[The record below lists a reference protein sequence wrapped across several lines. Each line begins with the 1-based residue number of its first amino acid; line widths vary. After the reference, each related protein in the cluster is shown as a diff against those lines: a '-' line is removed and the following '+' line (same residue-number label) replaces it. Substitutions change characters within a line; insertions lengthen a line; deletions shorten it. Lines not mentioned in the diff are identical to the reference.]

1 MLKKIQLKTRMI
13 LLISSVVFIAFAV
26 STTLITLKVGS
37 MVREEAHD
45 KAREIAH
52 RYSSEVK
59 NRMDVA
65 LAASRNIAGAFA
77 SIKTSVEK
85 PDRKILDAIL
95 SGVLKDNP
103 DWMGIW
109 ACFEPDAID
118 GRDSEYVNTPGHN
131 EKGRY
136 LSWWNR
142 ISGSIQMSA
151 SSTPDE
157 SAAWY
162 NEPMKT
168 GREFVTEPHMTNQGI
183 MAIDMCTPIT
193 FKNKRIGVVGIDF
206 SMAYFEKMI
215 RDVKPFE
222 TGYIFFVSHNG
233 MFVAHPKKDL
243 VGKTIYD
250 VNPSN
255 TVMDAIR
262 QGREAIEIKKSEV
275 TKTEAFVIFV
285 PVKLGRSDLSWSLG
299 VSIPMEKVLTG
310 VNTMRNMSLVINTI
324 FMALIMLVIFFI
336 ARGIAAPIGRIVK
349 GLNQGADQVSSAS
362 IEVATSSQTLAEGAS
377 QQAAAIEQTASSL
390 EEMSSMTSQNADN
403 AGQANTLMQENSHI
417 IEQASESMDKLIH
430 AIEDISKASEET
442 SKIIKTIDE
451 IAFQT
456 NLLALNAAVEA
467 ARAGEAGAG
476 FAVVADEVRNLA
488 LRAAEAAKSTETL
501 IEGTTRKVKEGSQL
515 VDTTNEAFSQVNV
528 STEKVLHL
536 VAEIAAAS
544 REQAQGISQV
554 NQGVAQMD
562 KVIQQNAAN
571 AEESASASE
580 EMNGQAHAMKNMV
593 SELVALLNGNVKKV
607 SRKKTVTPSP
617 GKKSGPET
625 ALPMKKRTS
634 SQTPLSLQGT
644 ARREV
649 MPHDIISDDDFSD
662 F

>member
-1 MLKKIQLKTRMI
+1 MI

-26 STTLITLKVGS
+26 STTLITLRAGS
-37 MVREEAHD
+37 MAREEAHD

-65 LAASRNIAGAFA
+65 LSASRTIASAFA
-77 SIKTSVEK
+77 AIKTSVDK
-85 PDRKILDAIL
+85 PDRKMFDAIL
-95 SGVLKDNP
+95 LDVLKDNP
-103 DWMGIW
+103 DWMGTW
-109 ACFEPDAID
+109 ACFEPNAID
-118 GRDSEYVNTPGHN
+118 GRDSEYINAPGHDGT
-131 EKGRY
+131 GRY
-136 LSWWNR
+136 LPWWNR
-142 ISGSIQMSA
+142 ISGPIQVAA

-168 GREFVTEPHMTNQGI
+168 GREFVTAPYMTSQGV
-183 MAIDMCTPIT
+183 MAIDVCAPIT
-193 FKNKRIGVVGIDF
+193 FKNKRIGAAGLDF
-206 SMAYFEKMI
+206 SMAYFEEMAKDI
-215 RDVKPFE
+215 KPFE
-222 TGYIFFVSHNG
+222 TGYVFLVSHNG
-233 MFVAHPKKDL
+233 MLVTHPQKDL
-243 VGKTIYD
+243 VGKTID
-250 VNPSN
+250 EVNPAN

-262 QGREAIEIKKSEV
+262 QGREATEV
-275 TKTEAFVIFV
+275 KISTVTNMESFVIFV

-299 VSIPMEKVLTG
+299 VSIPMEKVLAG
-310 VNTMRNMSLVINTI
+310 VKTMRNMSLVINAI
-324 FMALIMLVIFFI
+324 FMAVIMMVIFFI
-336 ARGIAAPIGRIVK
+336 ARGIANPISRIAA

-390 EEMSSMTSQNADN
+390 EEMSSMTTQNADN
-403 AGQANTLMQENSHI
+403 AGQANTLMQENSQI
-417 IEQASESMDKLIH
+417 IEQASESMDKLTH
-430 AIEDISKASEET
+430 AMEDISKASEET

-488 LRAAEAAKSTETL
+488 LRAAKAAKSTETL
-501 IEGTTRKVKEGSQL
+501 IQGTTRKVKEGSQL
-515 VDTTNEAFSQVNV
+515 VNTTNEAFSQVNV
-528 STEKVLHL
+528 STEKVVHL

-544 REQAQGISQV
+544 KEQAQGISQV

-593 SELVALLNGNVKKV
+593 TELVALLNGNAKKV
-607 SRKKTVTPSP
+607 SRKSPATPSP
-617 GKKSGPET
+617 RKKSGPKT
-625 ALPMKKRTS
+625 ALPMKKKTS
-634 SQTPLSLQGT
+634 SQTPMSLQGT

>member
-1 MLKKIQLKTRMI
+1 MLKKTQLKTRMI

-26 STTLITLKVGS
+26 STTLITLRAGQ
-37 MVREEAHD
+37 MAREEAYD

-52 RYSSEVK
+52 RYSSDVN

-65 LAASRNIAGAFA
+65 LSASRTIAGAFA
-77 SIKTSVEK
+77 AIKASDEK
-85 PDRKILDAIL
+85 PDRKMFDAIL
-95 SGVLKDNP
+95 MDVLKDNP
-103 DWMGIW
+103 DWMGTW
-109 ACFEPDAID
+109 ACFEPNAID
-118 GRDSEYVNTPGHN
+118 GMDSEYVNTPGHN

-136 LSWWNR
+136 LPWWNR
-142 ISGSIQMSA
+142 ITGSIKVA
-151 SSTPDE
+151 SSVTPDE
-157 SAAWY
+157 SSAWY

-168 GREFVTEPHMTNQGI
+168 GREFVTDPYMTSQGV
-183 MAIDMCTPIT
+183 MAIDVCAPIT
-193 FKNKRIGVVGIDF
+193 FKNKRIGAAGLDF
-206 SMAYFEKMI
+206 SMAYFEEMA
-215 RDVKPFE
+215 RDIKPFE
-222 TGYIFFVSHNG
+222 TGYVFLVSYNGTFVT
-233 MFVAHPKKDL
+233 HPKKDL
-243 VGKTIYD
+243 VGKTID
-250 VNPSN
+250 EVNPAN

-262 QGREAIEIKKSEV
+262 QGRETTEMKKSEV
-275 TKTEAFVIFV
+275 TSAESFVIFV
-285 PVKLGRSDLSWSLG
+285 PVKLGRSDLFWSLG
-299 VSIPMEKVLTG
+299 VSIPMDKVLAG
-310 VNTMRNMSLVINTI
+310 VKTMRNMNLIINVI
-324 FMALIMLVIFFI
+324 FMAVIMLVIFFI
-336 ARGIAAPIGRIVK
+336 ARGIANPISRIAE

-377 QQAAAIEQTASSL
+377 QQAAAIEETASSL

-417 IEQASESMDKLIH
+417 IEQASETMDKLTH
-430 AIEDISKASEET
+430 AMEDISKASEET

-467 ARAGEAGAG
+467 ARAGESGAG

-488 LRAAEAAKSTETL
+488 LRAARAAKSTEAL

-515 VDTTNEAFSQVNV
+515 VNTTNEAFSHVNV
-528 STEKVLHL
+528 STEKVVHL

-593 SELVALLNGNVKKV
+593 IELVALLNGNAKKV
-607 SRKKTVTPSP
+607 STKRPAQPLS
-617 GKKSGPET
+617 GKKNGHHN
-625 ALPMKKRTS
+625 ALPMKRKTS
-634 SQTPLSLQGT
+634 LHPPLSLQRTGK
-644 ARREV
+644 REI

>member
-1 MLKKIQLKTRMI
+1 MI

-26 STTLITLKVGS
+26 STTLITLRAGS
-37 MVREEAHD
+37 MAREEAHD

-65 LAASRNIAGAFA
+65 LSASRTIASAFA
-77 SIKTSVEK
+77 AIKTSVDK
-85 PDRKILDAIL
+85 PDRKMFDAIL
-95 SGVLKDNP
+95 LDVLKDNP
-103 DWMGIW
+103 DWMGTW
-109 ACFEPDAID
+109 ACFEPNAID
-118 GRDSEYVNTPGHN
+118 GRDSEYINAPGHDGT
-131 EKGRY
+131 GRY
-136 LSWWNR
+136 LPWWNR
-142 ISGSIQMSA
+142 ISGPIQVAA

-168 GREFVTEPHMTNQGI
+168 GREFVTAPYMTSQGV
-183 MAIDMCTPIT
+183 MAIDVCAPIT
-193 FKNKRIGVVGIDF
+193 FKNKRIGAAGLDF
-206 SMAYFEKMI
+206 SMAYFEEMAKDI
-215 RDVKPFE
+215 KPFE
-222 TGYIFFVSHNG
+222 TGYVFLVSHNG
-233 MFVAHPKKDL
+233 MLVTHPQKDL
-243 VGKTIYD
+243 VGKTID
-250 VNPSN
+250 EVNPAN

-262 QGREAIEIKKSEV
+262 QGREATEV
-275 TKTEAFVIFV
+275 KISTVTNMESFVIFV

-299 VSIPMEKVLTG
+299 VSIPMEKVLAG
-310 VNTMRNMSLVINTI
+310 VKTMRNMSLIINAI
-324 FMALIMLVIFFI
+324 FMAVIMLVIFFI
-336 ARGIAAPIGRIVK
+336 ARGIANPISRIAA

-390 EEMSSMTSQNADN
+390 EEMSSMTTQNADN
-403 AGQANTLMQENSHI
+403 AGQANTLMQENSQI
-417 IEQASESMDKLIH
+417 IEQASESMDKLTH
-430 AIEDISKASEET
+430 AMEDISKASEET

-488 LRAAEAAKSTETL
+488 LRAAKAAKSTETL
-501 IEGTTRKVKEGSQL
+501 IQGTTRKVKEGSQL
-515 VDTTNEAFSQVNV
+515 VNTTNEAFSQVNV
-528 STEKVLHL
+528 STEKVVHL

-593 SELVALLNGNVKKV
+593 TELVALLNGNAKKV
-607 SRKKTVTPSP
+607 SRKSP
-617 GKKSGPET
+617 ATTSPRKKSGSKT
-625 ALPMKKRTS
+625 ALPMKKKTS